1 MEQTLNVTQYEP
13 SVDTEDSKKQLILA
27 RVWPKITQLVPESE
41 LDFRAFA
48 FF

>member
-27 RVWPKITQLVPESE
+27 RVWPGILTNIKTVFNPLGT
-41 LDFRAFA
+41 L
-48 FF
+48 